1 MECQR
6 SLYRSREARRLV
18 TDDIRVD
25 VLFFVIGETA
35 EPS

>member
-6 SLYRSREARRLV
+6 SLYRSREARLV

-25 VLFFVIGETA
+25 ALFSVFGETA